1 MKITV
6 MSKLQAIEHSIKS
19 DIEKCIVI
27 SINSLDSDGTYFYD
41 NDKIK
46 GIFFLYFNDIERDY
60 EEAIAP
66 RQKNFNGLKNFI
78 DKYKDDNEIKEIIVH
93 CAAGISR
100 SSAVAAAIC
109 QYLNIDEYKTIWSKP
124 CYIPNTLVY
133 RLAINELELKMCE
146 AQFAFYLA
154 TNKNEREKQELPIDV
169 LNIFN

>member
-6 MSKLQAIEHSIKS
+6 MSRLQAIEHSIKS
-19 DIEKCIVI
+19 DIEKCIII
-27 SINSLDSDGTYFYD
+27 SIDSLGSNGTYFYD
-41 NDKIK
+41 NNKIK
-46 GIFFLYFNDIERDY
+46 GIFFLYLNDIERDY
-60 EEAIAP
+60 ENAIAP
-66 RQKNFNGLKNFI
+66 KQEDFNGLKKFI
-78 DKYKDDNEIKEIIVH
+78 DRYKDNNEIKEIIIH

-109 QYLNIDEYKTIWSKP
+109 QYLKIDEYKTIWSKP

-133 RLAINELELKMCE
+133 RLTINELELKMCE

-154 TNKNEREKQELPIDV
+154 TNKNEREKQELPIDI